1 MEIQEFLDRGWV
13 VLSHSGRRLNRHA
26 ISIATHV
33 PGWEELTWAW
43 RTHYQAA
50 YGFNELGDLMIGP
63 MMLRQPDIAR
73 AVENTVTSQPR
84 LAGPPFALPGQTLPG
99 AERRLRNI
107 LEQQAESSPD
117 PLGRGGLLWTGPD
130 GSSIHTSQEGWRI
143 YRPPNRAGEGP
154 GWDLSTWEGSGE
166 AQHGRN
172 APQGQG

>member
-1 MEIQEFLDRGWV
+1 
-13 VLSHSGRRLNRHA
+13 
-26 ISIATHV
+26 
-33 PGWEELTWAW
+33 
-43 RTHYQAA
+43 
-50 YGFNELGDLMIGP
+50 MIGP

-143 YRPPNRAGEGP
+143 SGPPDRARGGPRMGPLPLGGKRGGAARAERPPRTRVETPNTSPDTRKGE
-154 GWDLSTWEGSGE
+154 
-166 AQHGRN
+166 RN
-172 APQGQG
+172 GQKIRV